1 MPKANLEYFPH
12 IVDMIFEHIPAC
24 ALHIASQ
31 VCSSWRTR
39 AEEVYLQH
47 LIVKPYGTG
56 WKFSIKKEFVL
67 HQCLEY
73 YMPCGAPQ
81 PHPPLLYDPYRQ
93 TQLREHHRPL
103 LPEMTPLVQILD
115 VFYYDIGYKEE
126 TAYRLLLDQFKNLQV
141 TRGTARCYFPM
152 RGAGETQVFFV
163 SWEDCL
169 HMQLSTGPVQTLVLS
184 FSFSDDDDD
193 DVLRGNPLQTL
204 LLTQSG
210 NIGEIVFVLWLDM
223 LRGDRERA
231 MAYDLAEVL
240 RKCWKSAKVGK
251 VTMVGF
257 DPGQVHLPFKA
268 RLSSELGDAHGDSRL
283 KLLSHTEY
291 EALVGTETYNL
302 HCVWD
307 QAKWKPLRS
316 T

>member
-31 VCSSWRTR
+31 VCSSWRAR
-39 AEEVYLQH
+39 AEEVYLRH

-56 WKFSIKKEFVL
+56 WKFSIKKEFAL

-115 VFYYDIGYKEE
+115 VFYYDIGYEEE

-152 RGAGETQVFFV
+152 RGAGDTQVFFV

-169 HMQLSTGPVQTLVLS
+169 DMRVLTGPAKTVVLCILGTSSTSTLLQ
-184 FSFSDDDDD
+184 
-193 DVLRGNPLQTL
+193 GNPI
-204 LLTQSG
+204 QSFLSAQLAHSSDVT
-210 NIGEIVFVLWLDM
+210 EFVFVLHPEM
-223 LRGDRERA
+223 LRDGSGYSAWLAD
-231 MAYDLAEVL
+231 DLAVAML
-240 RKCWKSAKVGK
+240 GCWQTADVTLVG
-251 VTMVGF
+251 
-257 DPGQVHLPFKA
+257 
-268 RLSSELGDAHGDSRL
+268 SEGGCTKFNSRL
-283 KLLSHTEY
+283 ESHLQEADGDHVMQLLSHAQY
-291 EALVGTETYNL
+291 EALVGTEIYNL

-307 QAKWKPLRS
+307 QARWKPLRS